1 MFSVAY
7 YEKLGKY
14 TRIQMMSI
22 SNDVVSDVVI
32 E

>member
-14 TRIQMMSI
+14 TRMQMSI